1 MVKEEHKKKIEAV
14 LFTTGRFL
22 SVQELVE
29 HCGLVPEELV
39 ALLEE
44 LRAEYAGKESSLE
57 IREESGRWK
66 LNVRPEYGH
75 ITNKLASTSEFDKPT
90 QKTLAI
96 VTYLFHKNK
105 KVIQSEVIKYRGNK
119 AYDHIKN
126 LKEAELVTSE
136 KAGRT
141 RELKLTQRFYDYF
154 DINKDM
160 VEKFITA
167 NEETKVNESN
177 EERLNEN
184 ENK

>member
-1 MVKEEHKKKIEAV
+1 MVKEECKRKIEAV

-22 SVQELVE
+22 SIQELGE
-29 HCGLVPEELV
+29 HCGLGAEELV

-57 IREESGRWK
+57 IREEGSRWK

-75 ITNKLASTSEFDKPT
+75 ITNKLASTSEFDKST

-96 VTYLFHKNK
+96 VAYLFHKNK
-105 KVIQSEVIKYRGNK
+105 KVIQSDVIKYRGNK

-126 LKEAELVTSE
+126 LKEAELITAE

-160 VEKFITA
+160 VERFITV
-167 NEETKVNESN
+167 NEETKIKKSD
-177 EERLNEN
+177 EEKLNDN